1 MVKKKEGIVDRGDS
15 GAVAGC
21 SAVAGKAGVEE
32 REKMGH
38 RLVWG
43 AGAGAVGVGRRTSA
57 MLHSRDIT
65 CQW

>member
-1 MVKKKEGIVDRGDS
+1 MDGGDS

-21 SAVAGKAGVEE
+21 SAVAGKAGAEK
-32 REKMGH
+32 REKMGR

-43 AGAGAVGVGRRTSA
+43 AGARAVGVGRRASA
-57 MLHSRDIT
+57 MLHSQDIT